1 MSIRNMFLD
10 KEDNLE
16 LASVLTAIG
25 FVAFIG
31 IAVYSY
37 VVAGQQF
44 DPMGFGTGAGGLAAG
59 GGAGKLLGNK
69 GDYA

>member
-1 MSIRNMFLD
+1 MKSMFLD

-25 FVAFIG
+25 FFAFIA

-37 VVAGQQF
+37 TISGQPF

-59 GGAGKLLGNK
+59 GGVAKLAGNR
-69 GDYA
+69 GDYQ